1 MNDRQKPVRQYNV
14 RLITVE
20 NEASARR
27 ELAGIG
33 CDDWGIKLMAPKAV
47 FRVLKVSG
55 LTPVQANILKQEM
68 LARGGEAAVKRGV
81 ADHSVDKT
89 DVLLMGTIK
98 QFKAVLVKLRL
109 QPFDLPNLAA
119 QIREVL
125 DGLKPRRP
133 YILDCRGRQLEIGRR
148 TLVMGILNVTP
159 DSFSDGG
166 RFFEPERAL
175 EQAQRLVAEGADI
188 IDLGGVSTRPGH
200 TPVPVDEELRRVLPV
215 LRLLLQHLDV
225 PISVDTF
232 TPEVA
237 RVALEEGAHILNDQ
251 WALQRDPAMAAVAAR
266 YQVPVVLMHNQ
277 QGTQYQDLMGDILAF
292 FRRSIDIAVQAG
304 LPRHKLIIDPGIGF
318 GKTLAQNLE
327 VMRRLPELTS
337 LGLPVLLGTSRK
349 SMIGKTLNLPVD
361 QRVEGTAAT
370 VALGIAHGVDIVR
383 VHDVKEMV
391 RVVRMTDAMV
401 RGPAAVGVEH
411 IL

>member
-1 MNDRQKPVRQYNV
+1 MQDRQKPVKQYNV
-14 RLITVE
+14 RQIKVE
-20 NEASARR
+20 NETEARR
-27 ELAGIG
+27 ELAQIG

-68 LARGGEAAVKRGV
+68 LARGGEAAVRRGV
-81 ADHSVDKT
+81 ANHSVDST
-89 DVLLMGTIK
+89 DVLLMGTVK
-98 QFKAVLVKLRL
+98 QFKALLVKLRL

-125 DGLKPRRP
+125 DGLKPRGTFL
-133 YILDCRGRQLEIGRR
+133 LDCRGRQLEIGRR

-175 EQAQRLVAEGADI
+175 QQAQRLVAEGADI

-200 TPVPVDEELRRVLPV
+200 TPVPVEEELRRILPV

-237 RVALEEGAHILNDQ
+237 RAALEEGAHILNDQ
-251 WALQRDPAMAAVAAR
+251 WALQRDPAMAGVAAR

-277 QGTQYQDLMGDILAF
+277 QGTQYRDLMGDMLAF

-304 LPRHKLIIDPGIGF
+304 LPRHQLIIDPGIGF

-327 VMRRLPELTS
+327 VMRRLSELAT

-349 SMIGKTLNLPVD
+349 SMIGKTLDLPVD

-391 RVVRMTDAMV
+391 RVARMTDAMV